1 MIVYVNHLNDS
12 NFKESIKEGLWI
24 VDIFAPWCG
33 PCRQLSPIIDE
44 FSAENSDK
52 IRVGKINADE
62 SPDTMTELGIRSIPT
77 ILVYKDGEI
86 VNRHIGMASKVKLG
100 ELVKDF
106 LN

>member
-1 MIVYVNHLNDS
+1 MIVYINHLNDS

-24 VDIFAPWCG
+24 VDIHAPWCG

-62 SPDTMTELGIRSIPT
+62 SPETMTELEIRSIPT

-86 VNRHIGMASKVKLG
+86 VNRHVGMASKAKLG
-100 ELVKDF
+100 ELVSDF
-106 LN
+106 IN

>member
-86 VNRHIGMASKVKLG
+86 VNRHVGMASKVKLG

>member
-1 MIVYVNHLNDS
+1 MIVYINHLNDS

-24 VDIFAPWCG
+24 VDIHAPWCG

-62 SPDTMTELGIRSIPT
+62 SPETMTELEIRSIPT

-86 VNRHIGMASKVKLG
+86 VNRHVGMASKAKLG
-100 ELVKDF
+100 ELVSDF

>member
-62 SPDTMTELGIRSIPT
+62 SPDTMTELGVRSIPT

>member
-24 VDIFAPWCG
+24 VDIHAPWCG

-52 IRVGKINADE
+52 IRVGKINADD

-86 VNRHIGMASKVKLG
+86 VNRHVGMASKAKLG
-100 ELVKDF
+100 ELVRDF